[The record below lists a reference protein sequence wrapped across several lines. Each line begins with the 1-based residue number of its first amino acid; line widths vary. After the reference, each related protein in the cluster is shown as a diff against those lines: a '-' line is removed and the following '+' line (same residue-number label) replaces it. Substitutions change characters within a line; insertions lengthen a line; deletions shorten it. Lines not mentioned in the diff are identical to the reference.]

1 MFHHVDRVKFSDLPW
16 RTLQRVHPMLLYA
29 QNLEMWPA
37 QIGLGHDIWRNFRTG
52 RAAGEEN
59 TQNGDEFHAAC
70 WHESCGSQP
79 IDKNP
84 PCATV
89 PHGSHRIFRHRRGDR
104 PGHLGDS
111 PFSADSGSDQNH
123 HSVGGSRRFNP
134 VAARRHRH
142 PRIRRKNSKISIA
155 SERSSGYKFHMTRRF
170 SEITQHAGR
179 GSNSQPSGERDGLY
193 LERGNAPAV
202 SVASFAGMRKAAHAK
217 NQSCPGD
224 VPMDCK
230 TGYGLLTGS
239 CRVPRP
245 FLLALK

>member
-1 MFHHVDRVKFSDLPW
+1 MNLWRLSRLAPGNVSASHGATRSLP
-16 RTLQRVHPMLLYA
+16 
-29 QNLEMWPA
+29 
-37 QIGLGHDIWRNFRTG
+37 
-52 RAAGEEN
+52 
-59 TQNGDEFHAAC
+59 
-70 WHESCGSQP
+70 
-79 IDKNP
+79 
-84 PCATV
+84 
-89 PHGSHRIFRHRRGDR
+89 
-104 PGHLGDS
+104 
-111 PFSADSGSDQNH
+111 SALT
-123 HSVGGSRRFNP
+123 
-134 VAARRHRH
+134 
-142 PRIRRKNSKISIA
+142 A
-155 SERSSGYKFHMTRRF
+155 SSAI
-170 SEITQHAGR
+170 ITQHAGR